1 MADTTYKT
9 TEDAVRDIKDTAR
22 EYASDV
28 ADNVS
33 DAASRVQEKA
43 SAYTRKAADQFN
55 AATDYFRDH
64 EMKEIA
70 EDAKAWVR
78 EHPTQAIIG
87 AAALGFL
94 TAALLRRR

>member
-9 TEDAVRDIKDTAR
+9 TEHAMRDIKDTAR